1 MNKTELV
8 KAIVEATGFTKKDVE
23 ATVDTLFTTITSTLA
38 KGEEVKIAGFGTFE
52 VRETAARNGIN
63 PKLLAELKEQGV
75 DAETAKTQATIAIA
89 ASKKPAFKA
98 AKALKDTVK
107 Q

>member
-8 KAIVEATGFTKKDVE
+8 KAITETTGFTKKDVE
-23 ATVDTLFTTITSTLA
+23 AVVESTFATITSALTR
-38 KGEEVKIAGFGTFE
+38 GEEVKIAGFGTFE
-52 VRETAARNGIN
+52 IRETAARNGVN
-63 PKLLAELKEQGV
+63 PKLLAELKSQGV
-75 DAETAKTQATIAIA
+75 DAEKAKAQATIAIA

-98 AKALKDTVK
+98 AKAFKEQVK

>member
-8 KAIVEATGFTKKDVE
+8 KVIAETTGYTKKDVE
-23 ATVDTLFTTITSTLA
+23 VVVESTIATITSELA

-75 DAETAKTQATIAIA
+75 DTETAKTQATIAIA

>member
-8 KAIVEATGFTKKDVE
+8 KSIAEATGFTKKDVE
-23 ATVDTLFTTITSTLA
+23 TTVDTLLTTITNTLA
-38 KGEEVKIAGFGTFE
+38 TGEEVKIAGFGTFE

-63 PKLLAELKEQGV
+63 PKLLGELKEQGV
-75 DAETAKTQATIAIA
+75 DPETAKAQATIAIS

-98 AKALKDTVK
+98 AKALKDQVK

>member
-8 KAIVEATGFTKKDVE
+8 KAITETTGYTKKDVE
-23 ATVDTLFTTITSTLA
+23 AVVESTFATITGALA
-38 KGEEVKIAGFGTFE
+38 RGEEVKIAGFGTFE
-52 VRETAARNGIN
+52 IRETAARNGVN
-63 PKLLAELKEQGV
+63 PKLLAELKSQGV
-75 DAETAKTQATIAIA
+75 DAETAKAQATIAIA

-98 AKALKDTVK
+98 AKAFKEQVK